1 MLFLHSSTSTGWEG
15 PVCKQF
21 CTNTSTEKRCTKNQG
36 QKHIFKASSA
46 LFAQGLITVFLYR
59 YWWRNISAAL
69 GKNFYLNLRDYFR
82 GKGLDKADMFH
93 MDQMFTHRS
102 AFHFSLQ
109 TTRYHR
115 QSSVGSSLQNNPA
128 RQAKNPG
135 VEKQKCCHFRN
146 IFGSHLIKI
155 SWYF

>member
-1 MLFLHSSTSTGWEG
+1 MLFLHSSTSTGWGG

-36 QKHIFKASSA
+36 QKHIFKASFA
-46 LFAQGLITVFLYR
+46 LFTQGLVTVFFY
-59 YWWRNISAAL
+59 IDTDD
-69 GKNFYLNLRDYFR
+69 GKFLRLWARIFYLNLRNYFR

-93 MDQMFTHRS
+93 TDQMFTHRS

-115 QSSVGSSLQNNPA
+115 QSSVASSLENNSA
-128 RQAKNPG
+128 GQAKKSG
-135 VEKQKCCHFRN
+135 R
-146 IFGSHLIKI
+146 
-155 SWYF
+155 